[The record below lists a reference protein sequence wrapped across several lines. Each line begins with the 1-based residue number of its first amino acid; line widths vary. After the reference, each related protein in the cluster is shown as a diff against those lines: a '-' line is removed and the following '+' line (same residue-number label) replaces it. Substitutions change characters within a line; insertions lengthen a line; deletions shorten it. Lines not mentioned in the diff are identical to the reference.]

1 MFLDAAA
8 VKKEYR
14 IGSQTLDI
22 LRGVDFSINEGE
34 LAVIVGPSGSGKSTL
49 LHALGGLDRPSL
61 GEIRFEG
68 KNLYQLREKEIAQ
81 LRNQAFGFVF
91 QFYHLIPELTALEN
105 SVLPARI
112 AGSLSGVEL
121 RNRAME
127 LLEQVG
133 LADRASHLPSEL
145 SGGEQQR
152 IAIARALINR
162 PRVLFCDEPTG
173 NLDSA
178 TGKSILEL
186 LLEEHRQRKTALV
199 IVTHDASVTKLAKK
213 VYSLRDGALHAS

>member
-1 MFLDAAA
+1 MLVEAAA
-8 VKKEYR
+8 VKKEYQ
-14 IGSQTLDI
+14 IGPRLLEI
-22 LRGVDFSINEGE
+22 LRGIDLAVAEGE

-49 LHALGGLDRPSL
+49 LHALGGLDRPSS
-61 GEIRFEG
+61 GEVRFDG
-68 KNLYQLREKEIAQ
+68 KNLYALREKEISR
-81 LRNQAFGFVF
+81 LRNRAFGFVF

-105 SVLPARI
+105 VLLPARMSGG
-112 AGSLSGVEL
+112 GSSEQL

-127 LLEQVG
+127 LLERVG
-133 LADRASHLPSEL
+133 LADRGPHLPSEL

-152 IAIARALINR
+152 VAIARALVNR

-178 TGKSILEL
+178 TGQSILEL
-186 LLEEHRQRKTALV
+186 LLEEHRQHKTALV
-199 IVTHDASVTKLAKK
+199 IVTHDASVTRLAKK

>member
-1 MFLDAAA
+1 MFIEANA
-8 VKKEYR
+8 VRKEYR
-14 IGSQTLDI
+14 IGARTLDI
-22 LRGVDFSINEGE
+22 LRGINLSVGEGE

-49 LHALGGLDRPSL
+49 LHALGGLDKPSS
-61 GEIRFEG
+61 GEVRFEG
-68 KNLYQLREKEIAQ
+68 KNLYGLREKEIAR
-81 LRNQAFGFVF
+81 LRNRAFGFVF

-105 SVLPARI
+105 VLLPAQM
-112 AGSLSGVEL
+112 AGSGSAVEL

-127 LLEQVG
+127 LLERVG
-133 LADRASHLPSEL
+133 LPDRAPHLPSEL

-152 IAIARALINR
+152 VAISRALINR

-178 TGKSILEL
+178 SGAAVLEL

-199 IVTHDASVTKLAKK
+199 IVTHDASVTRLAKK
-213 VYSLRDGALHAS
+213 VYSLQDGALHAS